1 MPNKTIHYIW
11 LGGKKKPHVIRQCI
25 KSWRKFFPGW
35 DIKEWNESN
44 VNLDINRYCR
54 QAYDA
59 RKYAFASDV
68 LRFDILYRYGGIYF
82 DTDVKVL
89 KSFAPLM
96 EQCDAFSGFENECV
110 APGLVLY
117 SKEPNNPLFAQML
130 KSYEEREFL
139 TKANGYDLKTVVQQ
153 FTEILIEHGL
163 VCNNTLQTVDGFTV
177 FPKEYFCPAD
187 YSGILSN
194 QTDNTY
200 SVHLFAASWLPRRD
214 KCKLVARKWILKLL
228 GPFRRKKQN

>member
-139 TKANGYDLKTVVQQ
+139 TKANGYDLKTQVQQ
-153 FTEILIEHGL
+153 FTE
-163 VCNNTLQTVDGFTV
+163 
-177 FPKEYFCPAD
+177 
-187 YSGILSN
+187 S
-194 QTDNTY
+194 
-200 SVHLFAASWLPRRD
+200 
-214 KCKLVARKWILKLL
+214 
-228 GPFRRKKQN
+228 